1 MIPSLPPA
9 DELLD
14 LLPDGMCVVDGEG
27 RFLYV
32 NSSFERI
39 LGYNRDEMLELCV
52 FDLVH
57 ADDHAATTEEA
68 ARVTA
73 GAFQHHF
80 RNRYL
85 HKAGH
90 YVDIQWSARRH
101 AEFGVRIGLAR
112 EVTELRRAERE
123 LEHRA
128 THDALT
134 GLANRDYLH
143 IELGSALEHARVGG
157 DRLALLF
164 MDLDGFKVV
173 NDVAGH
179 HIGDCVLREV
189 AGRVKQ
195 GLRQTDLVARFGGD
209 EFVVLLRGCHD
220 ASTAGRVADDLRTR
234 LSGVPLTGMGAYQ
247 LDASIGIA
255 CFPEHGSTVEA
266 LLAYADRAMYAIKRQ
281 RASSEPA
288 VAATWQASSTRGRS

>member
-14 LLPDGMCVVDGEG
+14 LLPDGVCVVDGEG
-27 RFLYV
+27 RLLYV
-32 NSSFERI
+32 NRSFERI
-39 LGYNRDEMLELCV
+39 LGYNRDEMLGLRV

-57 ADDHAATTEEA
+57 TDDHAATTEEA

-90 YVDIQWSARRH
+90 YVDIQWSARGH
-101 AEFGVRIGLAR
+101 AECGVRIGLAR
-112 EVTELRRAERE
+112 EVTQLRRAERE

-128 THDALT
+128 THDPLT

-143 IELGSALEHARVGG
+143 IELCSALEHARVSG

-164 MDLDGFKVV
+164 MDLDGFKAV
-173 NDVAGH
+173 NDSAGH
-179 HIGDCVLREV
+179 HRGDCVLREV
-189 AGRVKQ
+189 ASRLKQ

-220 ASTAGRVADDLRTR
+220 AATAGRVADELRTR
-234 LSGVPLTGMGAYQ
+234 LSGVPLTGMDAYR

-255 CFPEHGSTVEA
+255 CFPEHGGTVEA
-266 LLAYADRAMYAIKRQ
+266 LLAYADRAMYAVKRQ
-281 RASSEPA
+281 RASSVHA
-288 VAATWQASSTRGRS
+288 VAATGQASSA